1 MKFLKTVLVGLLA
14 AAAALASL
22 PGLAQD
28 YPNRA
33 IRMIVPQPPGGG
45 FDLVGRVVA
54 NKLSELL
61 GSPVVVDNRSGAGT
75 LIGTEA
81 AIKAPADGYTLLV
94 GGFSNIV
101 ANVGLYKQL
110 SYDPQVDLV
119 PVGMVMSIAY
129 VMVSRKDLPMN
140 SLREIIEFA
149 RANPGKLT
157 YASGGIGTGQHIVT
171 AALADLTGVRMSH
184 IPYRGAQAAYQD
196 LLSGRLDLFFDNAGT
211 ATPYLLSGGVKGYAV
226 STKAR
231 FARLPNLPA
240 VSETG
245 VANLE
250 TDSWFGIFARSGTP
264 APALERLRAEMTKVV
279 ASPDVSERFEKGG
292 SSMMRMSAAE
302 AEAFVKAEIATWPP
316 IIRRAGISAD

>member
-1 MKFLKTVLVGLLA
+1 MKFLKAVFVGLLA

-61 GSPVVVDNRSGAGT
+61 GSPVVVDNRFGAGT

-81 AIKAPADGYTLLV
+81 AIKAPADGYALLV

-119 PVGMVMSIAY
+119 PVGIVMSIAY

-171 AALADLTGVRMSH
+171 AALADLT
-184 IPYRGAQAAYQD
+184 RGCGCRTFPTAA
-196 LLSGRLDLFFDNAGT
+196 
-211 ATPYLLSGGVKGYAV
+211 P
-226 STKAR
+226 
-231 FARLPNLPA
+231 
-240 VSETG
+240 
-245 VANLE
+245 
-250 TDSWFGIFARSGTP
+250 
-264 APALERLRAEMTKVV
+264 
-279 ASPDVSERFEKGG
+279 
-292 SSMMRMSAAE
+292 
-302 AEAFVKAEIATWPP
+302 
-316 IIRRAGISAD
+316 RRRTRIC